1 MVGKWNFKR
10 KNKEYGG
17 NTTMI
22 QLGKRISWKAFL
34 GSVFFIII
42 QVFAELNL
50 PNMTSNIINE
60 GIAKGNI
67 GYIWRT
73 GFIMLLLTLVTIT
86 AAIISVYISAKEAQ
100 RIGREVRGDIYQKVI
115 NLSRDKIDTVGT
127 ASLITRTTNDVEQIQ
142 MVVMMFLRLM
152 MFAPIMGI
160 GAAVLSYSKSPSLSR
175 VFFISIPVLITLLSI
190 VMLSAI
196 PLFKKIQKKTDRLNL
211 IFREG
216 LTGVRVIRAFNKSTY
231 EEERFSEA
239 NESFKKNNI
248 KAFSIVTL
256 LNPLMTLVLSGTN
269 IAIIWMGGQFIS
281 VGNLSVGDLVAFI
294 NYSFLLL
301 FSFLMTTMVLTM
313 IPRAQVSA
321 NRINDVLA
329 MESTIQDG
337 KTSFSEVRSQKL
349 RSKLEFKQVSYRFLG
364 AELDTVKDVNFEV
377 KAGQTLAIIGG
388 TGSGKTTIGNLIMR
402 FYDPTKGSVMLN
414 DVNLTDLKQHTI
426 RESVGYVPQKAN
438 LFSGTIREN
447 IQFGKKNATDEEIW
461 KALDTAQAKDFVS
474 KMEEGLDSR
483 VEQGGSNFSG
493 GQKQRLCIARA
504 IIKNPEVYLF
514 DDSFS
519 ALDFKTDAAL
529 RKQLKSETG
538 DAIVVIIAQRIST
551 IMDADVIVVLDSGN
565 VVGRGTHE
573 ELKASNVTYQEI
585 LESQFKEGEGE

>member
-1 MVGKWNFKR
+1 
-10 KNKEYGG
+10 
-17 NTTMI
+17 MI

-34 GSVFFIII
+34 GSVLFIII

-67 GYIWRT
+67 EYIWRT

-86 AAIISVYISAKEAQ
+86 AAIISVYISAREAQ
-100 RIGREVRGDIYQKVI
+100 RIGREVRGDVYRKII
-115 NLSRDKIDTVGT
+115 NLSKDKIDTVGT

-175 VFFISIPVLITLLSI
+175 VFLISIPVLITLLSV
-190 VMLSAI
+190 VMFSAI
-196 PLFKKIQKKTDRLNL
+196 PLFKKIQKKTDKLNL

-248 KAFSIVTL
+248 KAFSIVSL
-256 LNPLMTLVLSGTN
+256 LSPLMTLVLSGTN

-294 NYSFLLL
+294 NYSFMLL
-301 FSFLMTTMVLTM
+301 FSFLMTTMILTM

-337 KTSFSEVRSQKL
+337 KISFSDTQSKKL
-349 RSKLEFKQVSYRFLG
+349 RSELEFKKVSYRFLG
-364 AELDTVKDVNFEV
+364 AELDTVKDINFDV
-377 KAGQTLAIIGG
+377 RAGQTLAIIGG
-388 TGSGKTTIGNLIMR
+388 TGSGKTTIANLIMR
-402 FYDPTKGSVMLN
+402 FYDPTEGAVLLN
-414 DVNLTDLKQHTI
+414 DVNLTDLEQYSI
-426 RESVGYVPQKAN
+426 RESIGYVPQKAN

-447 IQFGKKNATDEEIW
+447 IQFGKKNATDKEIW

-474 KMEEGLDSR
+474 KMEDGLDSR

-504 IIKNPEVYLF
+504 IIKNPEIYLF

-519 ALDFKTDAAL
+519 ALDYKTDAAL
-529 RKQLKSETG
+529 RKQLKSETD
-538 DAIVVIIAQRIST
+538 DAIVVIIAQRVST
-551 IMDADVIVVLDSGN
+551 IMDADVIVVLDNGN
-565 VVGRGTHE
+565 VVGKGTHE
-573 ELKASNVTYQEI
+573 ELKNSNVTYQEI

>member
-1 MVGKWNFKR
+1 
-10 KNKEYGG
+10 
-17 NTTMI
+17 MI

-67 GYIWRT
+67 EYIWRT

-86 AAIISVYISAKEAQ
+86 AAIISVFISAREAQ
-100 RIGREVRGDIYQKVI
+100 RIGREVRGDVYRKVI
-115 NLSRDKIDTVGT
+115 NLSRDRIDTVGT

-175 VFFISIPVLITLLSI
+175 VFLISIPVLITLLSV
-190 VMLSAI
+190 VMFSAI
-196 PLFKKIQKKTDRLNL
+196 PLFKKIQKKTDKLNL

-231 EEERFSEA
+231 EEERFSDA
-239 NESFKKNNI
+239 NESFKKNNV
-248 KAFSIVTL
+248 KAYSIVSL
-256 LNPLMTLVLSGTN
+256 LSPLMTLVLSGTN

-294 NYSFLLL
+294 NYSFMLL
-301 FSFLMTTMVLTM
+301 FSFLMTTMILTM

-337 KTSFSEVRSQKL
+337 EISFSDVQSKKL
-349 RSKLEFKQVSYRFLG
+349 RSELEFKQVSYRFLG
-364 AELDTVKDVNFEV
+364 AELDTVKDINFDV

-388 TGSGKTTIGNLIMR
+388 TGSGKTTIANLIMR
-402 FYDPTKGSVMLN
+402 FYDPTEGSVLLN
-414 DVNLTDLKQHTI
+414 DVNLTDLEQYTI

-474 KMEEGLDSR
+474 KMEDGLDSR

-504 IIKNPEVYLF
+504 IIKNPEIYLF

-529 RKQLKSETG
+529 RKQLKSETD

-551 IMDADVIVVLDSGN
+551 IMDADVIVVLDNGN
-565 VVGRGTHE
+565 VVGKGTHE
-573 ELKASNVTYQEI
+573 ELKNSNVTYQEI